1 MAERWVAQPWIVLM
15 QAFTVSAML
24 KIWKEIS
31 LGKIFQGEMKR

>member
-1 MAERWVAQPWIVLM
+1 MLDCGMEERWVAQPWIVLM

-31 LGKIFQGEMKR
+31 LGFLL